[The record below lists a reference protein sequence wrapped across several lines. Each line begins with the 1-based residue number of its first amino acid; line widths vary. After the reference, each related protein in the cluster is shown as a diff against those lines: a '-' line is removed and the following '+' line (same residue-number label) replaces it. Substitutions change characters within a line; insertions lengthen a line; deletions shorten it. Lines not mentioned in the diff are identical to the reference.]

1 MENQKIIYKCLV
13 GSQAYGTNLPTSDV
27 DYKGI
32 YIQPNEDILGFK
44 YQQQI
49 DVTKDECYYEIKR
62 FIELANSANP
72 TILEMLFMPDTGI
85 IIKHPVMDILFEN
98 KHKFITKRC
107 FQSFGGYAV
116 AQIKK
121 ARGLNKK
128 MNWEDQRIERKTP
141 IDFCYVL
148 DGYKS
153 IPLSKYLKQNDLLQE
168 FIGLSAINHFPNV
181 YVVYYDYTGHYGSQ
195 TNTPE
200 KYPII
205 GYKGIAF
212 ENSND
217 IRLSSIPKEYADNV
231 ICTIYYNKDAYS
243 IHCKEYN
250 EYQIWLRNRNTQRY
264 VDVKNHNQR
273 IDGKN
278 LMHCIRLLDC
288 SLEIAK
294 TGEFNVYR
302 KDDINKLLSI
312 RKGEIDLNKIL
323 EEAELKLEELN
334 KYERV
339 STLPNE
345 LDIDFSHNLLNE
357 IRDAFNRIKN

>member
-1 MENQKIIYKCLV
+1 MEIKERLIYKCLV
-13 GSQAYGTNLPTSDV
+13 GSQAYGTNLPTSDI

-32 YIQPNEDILGFK
+32 YIQDPIDILGFK
-44 YQQQI
+44 YKEQVNI
-49 DVTKDECYYEIKR
+49 NKDESYYEIRR
-62 FIELANSANP
+62 FIELASSANP
-72 TILEMLFMPDTGI
+72 TILEMLFMHNTGI
-85 IIKHPVMDILFEN
+85 IYKYPVMNILFEN

-121 ARGLNKK
+121 AQGLNKK
-128 MNWEDQRIERKTP
+128 MNWEDARIERKTP

-148 DGYKS
+148 NGYKS
-153 IPLSKYLKQNDLLQE
+153 FPLKEYLESNDYLQE
-168 FIGLSAINHFPNV
+168 FCGLCAITHFPNT
-181 YVVYYDYTGHYGSQ
+181 YALYYDYPAHYGKE

-212 ENSND
+212 EDSND
-217 IRLSSIPKEYADNV
+217 IRLSSIPKEYADDV
-231 ICTIYYNKDAYS
+231 ICTVYYNKGAYS

-250 EYQIWLRNRNTQRY
+250 DYQTWLKNRNTERY

-288 SLEIAK
+288 ALEIAK

-312 RKGEIDLNKIL
+312 RKGEVNLKTIL

-334 KYERV
+334 KYEKI
-339 STLPNE
+339 SILPNE
-345 LDIDFSHNLLNE
+345 LDLEFSHNLLTE
-357 IRDAFNRIKN
+357 IRYGFDRI